1 MEGREVMDDQ
11 GPVPIIVELP
21 PLDTLLA
28 DIDDTPLTEADLAS
42 IRQLNLT
49 SCDFV
54 GDSGCCDPDCWQ
66 CHSPIG
72 PANLRCRAENLAT
85 VALLCWAW
93 QLRDTCPTWKPGCG
107 EPPLRLPALM
117 KEALASP
124 RIGAFLRRGR

>member
-1 MEGREVMDDQ
+1 MSSEDHG
-11 GPVPIIVELP
+11 PIIVEP
-21 PLDTLLA
+21 PSIDALLA
-28 DIDDTPLTEADLAS
+28 NVPDEDVPLTAAELDS

-72 PANLRCRAENLAT
+72 PRNLRCLAENLAAA
-85 VALLCWAW
+85 ALLCFAW
-93 QLRDTCPTWKPGCG
+93 QLRDTCPTWKPGC
-107 EPPLRLPALM
+107 EKLPMRLPPLM

-124 RIGAFLRRGR
+124 RIGAVLRKSRDP